1 MLFSKLGAMFR
12 QVSEQQ
18 AGRQAVHLFLAVATA
33 GQRGLSWVTER
44 ERRAGVCVVFH
55 RFGELQQFCVSQGHY
70 YNFAKPL
77 FHANWFCHVNITSQ
91 QQLWEMQHR

>member
-55 RFGELQQFCVSQGHY
+55 RFGDLQHFCVSQGWTKCCVLCPPVFG
-70 YNFAKPL
+70 N
-77 FHANWFCHVNITSQ
+77 
-91 QQLWEMQHR
+91 QLSLSTRAMGNAAQIQ